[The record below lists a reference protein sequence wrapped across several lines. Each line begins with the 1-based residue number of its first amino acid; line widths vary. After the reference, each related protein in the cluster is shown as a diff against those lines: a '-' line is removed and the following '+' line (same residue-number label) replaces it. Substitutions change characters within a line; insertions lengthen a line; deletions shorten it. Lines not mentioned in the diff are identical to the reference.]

1 MRIYTHIMYI
11 RNKQMRGGKTYY
23 VIEDKVKG
31 EGKAKTKNLR
41 YLGSAN
47 KILEDLK
54 ELDELR
60 KRFVKKP

>member
-11 RNKQMRGGKTYY
+11 RNKQMQGGKTYY
-23 VIEDKVKG
+23 IIEDKVK
-31 EGKAKTKNLR
+31 ENGKTKTKNLR

-60 KRFVKKP
+60 KRFAKNP